1 MKRTMK
7 TTLKTSLIALLV
19 LCSMMLWNRLNAEEF
34 VDGVNTTDSIA
45 AITSG
50 SISGSTTI
58 GTTGIITGLVSTT
71 VQTAEYTMTTAMQ
84 SGGAVLM
91 TTAHDV
97 NLLAAAVGN
106 SFKVTVRD
114 VSETVS
120 IRPYTGDT
128 LVLDRKSVV

>member
-1 MKRTMK
+1 
-7 TTLKTSLIALLV
+7 
-19 LCSMMLWNRLNAEEF
+19 MLFR
-34 VDGVNTTDSIA
+34 S
-45 AITSG
+45 S
-50 SISGSTTI
+50 S
-58 GTTGIITGLVSTT
+58 T

-128 LVLDRKSVV
+128 LVFPGIAPVLDASDELDSPGAAGDEIICICYTVNEFRCNGTAGWTDGGAGD